1 MKKILALLMAMVM
14 LVSAAGCQSKGSGKE
29 MSAEEVYKSAME
41 KTNALQD
48 TDMTMN
54 MDMNMAVGG
63 EELTISS
70 DIALKAAG
78 LTTEEMQMN
87 MSMGMELMGQAV
99 DMNMYY
105 KDGYF
110 YTEMAGQ
117 KAKQA
122 SDVEAAV
129 DQVEDSTAMGGIGA
143 EAMKELEMEA
153 KDNGEYEISFVADGS
168 KLTDYVDSVMGQL
181 SDVLGPDADANMT
194 VGDVTGTALVN
205 KDGYIAQESMTM
217 VMTMTVEGQ
226 EITLTL
232 NMDAVYNN
240 PGQAV
245 TVEFPDLSDF
255 VEA

>member
-1 MKKILALLMAMVM
+1 MKKILALLMAMAM

-110 YTEMAGQ
+110 YTEDGRPEGKAGHGCGSCCGSGGRQ
-117 KAKQA
+117 HRHGRHRRG
-122 SDVEAAV
+122 SDEGT
-129 DQVEDSTAMGGIGA
+129 Q
-143 EAMKELEMEA
+143 
-153 KDNGEYEISFVADGS
+153 NGSQRQRRI
-168 KLTDYVDSVMGQL
+168 
-181 SDVLGPDADANMT
+181 
-194 VGDVTGTALVN
+194 
-205 KDGYIAQESMTM
+205 
-217 VMTMTVEGQ
+217 
-226 EITLTL
+226 
-232 NMDAVYNN
+232 
-240 PGQAV
+240 
-245 TVEFPDLSDF
+245 
-255 VEA
+255 

>member
-1 MKKILALLMAMVM
+1 MKKILALLMAMAM

-122 SDVEAAV
+122 MDVEAAV

-143 EAMKELEMEA
+143 AVNHPVAASSLTVEEALSMFTRDAAWAVREEKL
-153 KDNGEYEISFVADGS
+153 KGEIEIGRLAD
-168 KLTDYVDSVMGQL
+168 LVVTDRNIFRTNPKNIMT
-181 SDVLGPDADANMT
+181 AEIIMT
-194 VGDVTGTALVN
+194 VKSGNIL
-205 KDGYIAQESMTM
+205 YQ
-217 VMTMTVEGQ
+217 
-226 EITLTL
+226 
-232 NMDAVYNN
+232 
-240 PGQAV
+240 
-245 TVEFPDLSDF
+245 DF
-255 VEA
+255 